1 MNEMNE
7 LLREVKKELINGERN
22 NLSFDS
28 IVDRISLVRIYNQSM
43 PMFMILGIIKEHL
56 NDKDS
61 RARVKKLRKD
71 DDFEFTLAQAMWE
84 NKDD

>member
-71 DDFEFTLAQAMWE
+71 DDFEFTLTQAMWE